1 MAYRRTSQ
9 ISATTGGRRRRL
21 NQIEAMNARL
31 DFLPQI
37 EAMKSAK
44 KYQAKAEAR
53 ETARDTA
60 SEARYQAGLVK
71 TKEAE
76 VLAATKYEEAKK
88 FKKKQTK
95 TALGL
100 EATKLGTSLMGT
112 GPTVSSVPGSLK
124 STFSGGITSPTI
136 TPPSAVSM
144 SGTGRGGTGGLF
156 GGRDPSGVTTT
167 PVTPTATGGGGT
179 GFFNKAKS
187 ALGGTTIGSAL
198 GSGLTGYGAAQ
209 IFSDKSEKTKMGW
222 GAAAGGIAGLIG
234 GGGLGGMF
242 SGALFGGIGGALA

>member
-9 ISATTGGRRRRL
+9 VSATTGGKRRRL
-21 NQIEAMNARL
+21 NQVEAMSARL

-37 EAMKSAK
+37 EAAKSEKA
-44 KYQAKAEAR
+44 YQAKTEAT
-53 ETARDTA
+53 ETARY
-60 SEARYQAGLVK
+60 EAGLVK

-76 VLAATKYEEAKK
+76 DLAATKYAAAEK

-100 EATKLGTSLMGT
+100 EATKLGTSLIGT
-112 GPTVSSVPGSLK
+112 GPTVSSVPGSLR
-124 STFSGGITSPTI
+124 STFGGGTTAPAL

-144 SGTGRGGTGGLF
+144 SGTGRGGTGGLYA
-156 GGRDPSGVTTT
+156 GRDPSGVTTT
-167 PVTPTATGGGGT
+167 PVTPTATGGGT
-179 GFFNKAKS
+179 GFFNKAKT

-198 GSGLTGYGAAQ
+198 GAGLTGYGAAQ
-209 IFSDKSEKTKMGW
+209 IFSDKSEKTKLGW
-222 GAAAGGIAGLIG
+222 GALAGGLSGLLG

-242 SGALFGGIGGALA
+242 SGALFGGLGGGLA